1 MKKFIFTLAFLVS
14 AISTTLYAS
23 DLKDAQRSLKS
34 AQKELSALTSKLEK
48 AEQTQ
53 VKLQADNEEAITK
66 VEEHKDKPK
75 SLPYKNAVKKV
86 ETTTEK
92 MVTNQLLIDQL
103 RGQIDSL
110 NKVVSELDL
119 TVNHYQEQKSEMKA
133 EKKAQKEREREERR
147 EQKKNKINAEESAT
161 EESILSH
168 NEEKISYEQIE
179 DEIDD
184 SNSPTSVTST
194 TTSSKSKSSSNDSAD
209 DFMSIVTIIVCAIF
223 FVFGIY
229 WQMRRK
235 HYCPKCGKWF
245 TMDSIGD
252 ISINQKDDNGKNKRK
267 GVRRRY
273 RCSNCGNQKEIIQW
287 F

>member
-1 MKKFIFTLAFLVS
+1 MKKFIFTLAFLAS

-66 VEEHKDKPK
+66 VEEHNDKPK

-119 TVNHYQEQKSEMKA
+119 TVNQYQEQKSEMKA
-133 EKKAQKEREREERR
+133 EKKAQKEREREEREQRR
-147 EQKKNKINAEESAT
+147 EQKKNKINAEEPT
-161 EESILSH
+161 FDYYDEVVTVKQTH
-168 NEEKISYEQIE
+168 EQS
-179 DEIDD
+179 DVNNDNP
-184 SNSPTSVTST
+184 STVTT
-194 TTSSKSKSSSNDSAD
+194 KTKSSSSNSED
-209 DFMSIVTIIVCAIF
+209 DYIGVVFVIVIAII
-223 FVFGIY
+223 FVIDVL
-229 WQMRRK
+229 WQIRRK
-235 HYCPKCGKWF
+235 YYCPKCGKWF
-245 TMDSIGD
+245 TMDFIGD
-252 ISINQKDDNGKNKRK
+252 ISINEKDKHRSQRI
-267 GVRRRY
+267 GVRKRY
-273 RCSNCGNQKEIIQW
+273 RCSNCGHEKQIITM